1 MRSARQIAMQQDAAG
16 IVRQSVMPGAEWLAS
31 MPYADIEE
39 LTATLGGTLYPVF
52 VLGAHSPDDTSTDR
66 VVP

>member
-16 IVRQSVMPGAEWLAS
+16 IVRQSVVHGAEWLAS
-31 MPYADIEE
+31 MPYAEIEE
-39 LTATLGGTLYPVF
+39 LTATLGGMLYPVF
-52 VLGAHSPDDTSTDR
+52 VLGAHDPDDATDR

>member
-16 IVRQSVMPGAEWLAS
+16 IIRQSVVPGGEWLAA
-31 MPYADIEE
+31 MPYAEIEE
-39 LTATLGGTLYPVF
+39 LTATLGGTVYPVF
-52 VLGAHSPDDTSTDR
+52 VLGAHDPDDTDTDR